1 MEPLGLAFIGWF
13 FAGFSALVLVVGA
26 VLIMSLHRSGGLARR
41 QLEKS
46 VVNDAALFGIWIFGL
61 AGGIGV
67 IRLEPWGRDVLEFFC
82 WTLIVLAMLS
92 GGMRLRALKKNATD
106 AVNWF
111 SAVAGV
117 AIVVVPIV
125 LLCAATIV
133 TLRSEAAIAAFT
145 QWR

>member
-1 MEPLGLAFIGWF
+1 MEPLSLAFIGWF
-13 FAGFSALVLVVGA
+13 FAGFSGLVLAVGA
-26 VLIMSLHRSGGLARR
+26 TLIMSLHRSGELVRR
-41 QLEKS
+41 HLEKS

-92 GGMRLRALKKNATD
+92 GGMRLQAIKRVATEP
-106 AVNWF
+106 VNWF

-117 AIVVVPIV
+117 AVVVVPIV
-125 LLCAATIV
+125 LLCAGTII
-133 TLRSEAAIAAFT
+133 TLRSEAAIAVFT
-145 QWR
+145 R

>member
-1 MEPLGLAFIGWF
+1 MDPLPL
-13 FAGFSALVLVVGA
+13 ALVGWIFTLLSAAALIVGA
-26 VLIMSLHRSGGLARR
+26 ILIMAMHRAGELHRRFLA
-41 QLEKS
+41 KTAW
-46 VVNDAALFGIWIFGL
+46 NDMLLFAIWVLGL
-61 AGGIGV
+61 AGGVGV
-67 IRLEPWGRDVLEFFC
+67 IGLRPWGRDVLEFFC

-133 TLRSEAAIAAFT
+133 TLRSEAAIAAFI
-145 QWR
+145 Q